1 MMTLDVSVRGPD
13 LLRDPLLN
21 KGTAFSDHERDIF
34 NLHGLLPPH
43 VGTLEGQIDRR
54 LKAFRAEQTALERYV
69 FLRGLQDSN
78 ETLFYALLGAHLEE
92 MLPIVYTPTVGEGCE
107 RFSDSWSKP
116 RGLFVS
122 WPQRNRIEKMFADPR
137 LDHVRVIV
145 VSDGE
150 RILGLGDQGAGG
162 MGIPIGKLSLYT
174 ACAGLHPATTLPI
187 LLDVGTDNEARLAD
201 PLYIGWRNHRIRGA
215 EYDEFVERFVTAV
228 MQRWPNVLL
237 QWEDFARGNAGRLLE
252 KYRDRLCTFNDD
264 IQGTAAVAAGTLLS
278 AIQATG
284 GALRDQRIVIFGAGT
299 AGIGIANLLLHIMM
313 GEGMTEAEAR
323 SRFYA
328 LDRPGLLVDD
338 QSDLLDFQRPFAQ
351 PRAKVADWSRSGDGL
366 VDLLDVVTRAKPTT
380 LIGVSGQPG
389 AFTEAIVKAMARGVE
404 RPVIFPLSNPTSRS
418 EATPQDLHGWTEGR
432 AIIGTGSPFA
442 PIMKNGAPFKTDQ
455 TNNSYIV
462 PGVGLGVL
470 AVSAARVTDSMFE
483 AAARA
488 LASVSPAKADP
499 SRPLLPPVTELREVA
514 RVVARAV
521 ARTAREEGHC
531 PPIDDADLDARI
543 ERMMWTPTYQ
553 PYAYSGPPTA
563 SMMPMPPMR

>member
-1 MMTLDVSVRGPD
+1 MPIEVSVRGPD

-21 KGTAFSDHERDIF
+21 KGTAFTDEERDAF

-54 LKAFRAEQTALERYV
+54 LKAFRAEQTAFEKYV

-78 ETLFYALLGAHLEE
+78 ETLFYALVGAHLEE
-92 MLPIVYTPTVGEGCE
+92 MLPIVYTPTVGEACE
-107 RFSDSWSKP
+107 RFSERWSKP

-122 WPQRNRIEKMFADPR
+122 WPQRDRIEKMLADPR
-137 LDHVRVIV
+137 LDRTQVIV

-187 LLDVGTDNEARLAD
+187 FLDVGTDNEARLAD
-201 PLYIGWRNHRIRGA
+201 PLYVGWRHERVRGA
-215 EYDEFVERFVTAV
+215 EYDEFIEHFVTAV
-228 MQRWPNVLL
+228 TQRWPKVLL
-237 QWEDFARGNAGRLLE
+237 QWEDFARGNARRLLE

-299 AGIGIANLLLHIMM
+299 AGIGIANLLLHILM
-313 GEGMTEAEAR
+313 GEGMSEEEAR
-323 SRFYA
+323 GHFFA
-328 LDRPGLLVDD
+328 VDRPGLLVDD
-338 QSDLLDFQRPFAQ
+338 QPELLDFQRPFAQ
-351 PRAKVADWSRSGDGL
+351 PRAAVAGWSRSGPNA
-366 VDLLDVVTRAKPTT
+366 VIDLLDVMNRAKPTT

-389 AFTEAIVKAMARGVE
+389 AFSEAAVKAMARGVP

-418 EATPQDLHGWTEGR
+418 EATPQDLYAWTEGR
-432 AIIGTGSPFA
+432 AIIGTGSPFP
-442 PIMKNGAPFKTDQ
+442 PIEKDGALYKTDQ
-455 TNNSYIV
+455 TNNSYIF

-470 AVSAARVTDSMFE
+470 AVGATRMTDSMFE

-488 LASVSPAKADP
+488 LASVSPARSDATR
-499 SRPLLPPVTELREVA
+499 SLLPPVTELRDVA
-514 RVVARAV
+514 RIVARAV
-521 ARTAREEGHC
+521 ARTARDEGQC
-531 PPIDDADLDARI
+531 PSIDDAQIDARI
-543 ERMMWTPTYQ
+543 ERMMWKPTYR
-553 PYAYSGPPTA
+553 PYTYTGP
-563 SMMPMPPMR
+563 R